1 MRQEDKKVSESEKS
15 TFNGWYVVAI
25 LAAITVGVFLTGKW
39 EGGRSAKPSESEVTP
54 EAPKGP
60 VESKPED
67 PQAVAPAKTNV
78 QRNRLEA
85 KATKR
90 LPEEPQVIKTVL
102 MTTGRGENANWGLKG
117 MYSFVLTY
125 SVVCHAEI
133 IKKEET
139 ALGEVKVLEKR
150 TYETVK
156 QELQLSKIDVALA
169 LRETLPIQGVSHLVD
184 VVSDALAACG
194 LPGTSGILQRGGE
207 MLYKA
212 VEGHDGKSIRGILG
226 MFGFDLSPKLEKQIN
241 EFVQNTVKGILK
253 THELEGKSYLITYYQ
268 DKDSGAPL
276 RIDFTYADG
285 TKIKTEE
292 EWLVLRRANV
302 FMDSKV
308 IPDKNCSPGDSWQ
321 MDSADFDCLLDPFVE
336 GSYCGEVEVVR
347 LDDDADGNWQLS
359 IKPGTIS
366 ILSDRGRGSGEV
378 QLDEGRCIVDGRR
391 AYVKAMTVTGK
402 GAMKHLTK
410 HHLLFRSRFE
420 GECGFR
426 AVMTTEQ
433 RTAKPAQ

>member
-1 MRQEDKKVSESEKS
+1 MSESEKS

-25 LAAITVGVFLTGKW
+25 LAAITIGVFLTGKW
-39 EGGRSAKPSESEVTP
+39 EGWRSAKPAETEVTP
-54 EAPKGP
+54 GSPEGP
-60 VESKPED
+60 AEGKPED
-67 PQAVAPAKTNV
+67 PQAVAPAPEKTNV
-78 QRNRLEA
+78 QRNRLES

-90 LPEEPQVIKTVL
+90 LSDEPQVIKTVL
-102 MTTGRGENANWGLKG
+102 TTTGRAENSKWGLKG
-117 MYSFVLTY
+117 MYSFILTY
-125 SVVCHAEI
+125 SVVCRAEI
-133 IKKEET
+133 VKKEET
-139 ALGEVKVLEKR
+139 ELGEVKVLEKR
-150 TYETVK
+150 TYEFVR
-156 QELQLSKIDVALA
+156 QDLRLSEIDFALA
-169 LRETLPIQGVSHLVD
+169 LKDTLPIQGLSKLID
-184 VVSDALAACG
+184 VVGGTLEACG
-194 LPGTSGILQRGGE
+194 LPGTSGLLQRGGE
-207 MLYKA
+207 MIYQAAEK
-212 VEGHDGKSIRGILG
+212 HDGKSARSMLK
-226 MFGFDLSPKLEKQIN
+226 MFGIDLNPRMEKQIN
-241 EFVQNTVKGILK
+241 EFVQNTVKDILK

-276 RIDFTYADG
+276 RIGFTYADG

-366 ILSDRGRGSGEV
+366 ILSDRGRGTGEV
-378 QLDEGRCIVDGRR
+378 RLDEGRCIVDGRR
-391 AYVKAMTVTGK
+391 VFVKAMTVTGK

-426 AVMTTEQ
+426 AVMTTEPES
-433 RTAKPAQ
+433 TKAEPAK

>member
-1 MRQEDKKVSESEKS
+1 MSASDKS

-39 EGGRSAKPSESEVTP
+39 EGIRSAKPAESEVKPETP
-54 EAPKGP
+54 EGPAEGQPK
-60 VESKPED
+60 D
-67 PQAVAPAKTNV
+67 AQAVAPAPAKTNV

-90 LPEEPQVIKTVL
+90 LADEPQVIKTVL
-102 MTTGRGENANWGLKG
+102 TTTGRGENANWGLKG
-117 MYSFVLTY
+117 MYSFILTY

-133 IKKEET
+133 VKKEET

-150 TYETVK
+150 TYEFVR
-156 QELQLSKIDVALA
+156 QDLRLSEIDFALA
-169 LRETLPIQGVSHLVD
+169 LKDTLPVQGLSKLID
-184 VVSDALAACG
+184 VVSGTLEACG
-194 LPGTSGILQRGGE
+194 LPGTSGVLQRGGE
-207 MLYKA
+207 MLYRA
-212 VEGHDGKSIRGILG
+212 AEVHDGKSARSMLK
-226 MFGFDLSPKLEKQIN
+226 MFGIDLNPRLEKQIN
-241 EFVQNTVKGILK
+241 EFVQNTVKDILK
-253 THELEGKSYLITYYQ
+253 PHELEGKSYLITYYQ

-276 RIDFTYADG
+276 RIGFTYADG

-308 IPDKNCSPGDSWQ
+308 VPDKNCSPGDSWQ
-321 MDSADFDCLLDPFVE
+321 IDSADFDCLLDPFVE

-366 ILSDRGRGSGEV
+366 ILSDRGRGTGEV
-378 QLDEGRCIVDGRR
+378 RLDEGRCIVDGRR

-402 GAMKHLTK
+402 GAMKHLTE

-426 AVMTTEQ
+426 AVMTTEPEPKKADP
-433 RTAKPAQ
+433 AK